1 MKRGFRSLLIANIHC
16 LLQNDIKSL
25 EEWKHVSISEN
36 TVDNDILAID
46 DTILTQALLTFRQRQ
61 EDIVSFVMR
70 KSNQ

>member
-1 MKRGFRSLLIANIHC
+1 MKRGFRPLPMANILC

-25 EEWKHVSISEN
+25 EEWKHTAISEN

-61 EDIVSFVMR
+61 EDIVSFVMK